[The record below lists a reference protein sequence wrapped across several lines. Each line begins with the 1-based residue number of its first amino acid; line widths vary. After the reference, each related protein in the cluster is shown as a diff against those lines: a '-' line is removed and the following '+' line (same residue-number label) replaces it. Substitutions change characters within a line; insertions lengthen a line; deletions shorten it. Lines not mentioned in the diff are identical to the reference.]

1 MNDVPLSQILASIIL
16 IMKFKQEKY
25 VVGYFSHSTDA
36 LANKVYYTVSSKAL
50 KILHNSSEFM
60 PYVIFIAAPGM
71 EQLKHLYGISRSTG
85 SSNRNLT
92 VSA

>member
-1 MNDVPLSQILASIIL
+1 MNDVPFSQILASIIQ
-16 IMKFKQEKY
+16 IVKFKQERY
-25 VVGYFSHSTDA
+25 VMGYFSQSTDA

-71 EQLKHLYGISRSTG
+71 EQLKHLYGINRSTG

>member
-1 MNDVPLSQILASIIL
+1 MTCELCDEIWQFMVEI
-16 IMKFKQEKY
+16 FKLME
-25 VVGYFSHSTDA
+25 VNH
-36 LANKVYYTVSSKAL
+36 NVSSKAL

-71 EQLKHLYGISRSTG
+71 EQLKHLYGISRSVG

-92 VSA
+92 VST

>member
-1 MNDVPLSQILASIIL
+1 
-16 IMKFKQEKY
+16 MKFKQERY
-25 VVGYFSHSTDA
+25 VMGYFSQSTDA
-36 LANKVYYTVSSKAL
+36 LANKVYYAVFSKAL

-71 EQLKHLYGISRSTG
+71 EQLAHLYGISRNAG
-85 SSNRNLT
+85 SSNRSLT

>member
-1 MNDVPLSQILASIIL
+1 M
-16 IMKFKQEKY
+16 
-25 VVGYFSHSTDA
+25 GYFSYGTDA
-36 LANKVYYTVSSKAL
+36 LANEVYHTVSSKAL

-71 EQLKHLYGISRSTG
+71 EQLKHLYGIGRSIG

>member
-1 MNDVPLSQILASIIL
+1 MIIKVNGNLDECSFGVDVLNNGIYHI
-16 IMKFKQEKY
+16 
-25 VVGYFSHSTDA
+25 
-36 LANKVYYTVSSKAL
+36 SSKAL

-71 EQLKHLYGISRSTG
+71 EQLKHLYGISHSIS

>member
-1 MNDVPLSQILASIIL
+1 VNNVPILEILESVIL
-16 IMKFKQEKY
+16 IMKFKQERY
-25 VVGYFSHSTDA
+25 IMRYFSHSTDA
-36 LANKVYYTVSSKAL
+36 LANKVYYTVSFKAL

>member
-1 MNDVPLSQILASIIL
+1 MNDAPLSQILTSIIL
-16 IMKFKQEKY
+16 MMKFKQERY
-25 VVGYFSHSTDA
+25 VMGYSSHSTDA
-36 LANKVYYTVSSKAL
+36 LDNKVSYAVSPKAL

>member
-1 MNDVPLSQILASIIL
+1 MQYFSYGTDVLDNDV
-16 IMKFKQEKY
+16 Y
-25 VVGYFSHSTDA
+25 C
-36 LANKVYYTVSSKAL
+36 TVSSSKAL

-71 EQLKHLYGISRSTG
+71 EQLKHLYGIGRSTG